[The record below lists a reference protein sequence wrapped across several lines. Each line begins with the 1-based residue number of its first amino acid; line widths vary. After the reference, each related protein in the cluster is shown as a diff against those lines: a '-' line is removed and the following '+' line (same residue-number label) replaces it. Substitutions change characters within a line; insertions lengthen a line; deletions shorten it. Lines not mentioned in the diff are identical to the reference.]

1 MPEVDS
7 ISVAIIGSGG
17 AGALTAGNFLL
28 EAACAAGWQGLLTRT
43 VGPQIRGGEAAALVR
58 LASGP
63 VECPPEH
70 FDLLIGIDWL
80 NAHRFGAEIEAAPR
94 SLVISDPQGGNLPP
108 AVGRTGPRVVEVPIK
123 EMAKAIPDGRPNMIA
138 LGIAAALLGLTED
151 IFTPVIEKRLA
162 DKGGAAVEASLAG
175 LKAGMAAAA
184 DLDLGLRLAPAK
196 PIGGAKRWLV
206 SGNEMTGLGAIR
218 GGVRFAAAYPITPAS
233 EILEWLAPSLGKV
246 GGMLLQAEDELAAIN
261 MIIGASFGGTPALT
275 ATSGPG
281 LSLMIEALGLAT
293 AAEIPVVVVDVMRAG
308 PSTGIPTKSE
318 QADLNIAVYGFHG
331 DAPHLVLAPQ
341 SVADCLFTA
350 QWAVHLAEAL
360 QAPAIVLSDQFIG
373 QTVAAI
379 ERPADIAFIGQRAK
393 TAENAGAYKRY
404 AVTASGV
411 SPMAIPGLRGGQY
424 TADGLT
430 HNERGTP
437 TSSEGD
443 HRAQLDK
450 RRAKLDQFTYG
461 DHWATVEGDGEFA
474 VIAWGSL
481 TGTARE
487 AIARVRGRLGVR
499 LVAPRLLLPIQ
510 PERFAAALEGV
521 KRVLVVEQSH
531 GAQFHRYLRAHY
543 DMPGDV
549 RVLNRPGPLPIRPSE
564 IEQAIMEWGP

>member
-1 MPEVDS
+1 MSKSENIS
-7 ISVAIIGSGG
+7 IAIVGSGG
-17 AGALTAGNFLL
+17 AGALTTGNFLL
-28 EAACAAGWQGLLTRT
+28 EAACSVGWYGLMTRT

-58 LASGP
+58 LATHP
-63 VECPPEH
+63 IECMPERY
-70 FDLLIGIDWL
+70 DLLIGIDWL
-80 NAHRFGAEIEAAPR
+80 NANRFGTEIDVGPH
-94 SLVISDPQGGNLPP
+94 SLVISDPRGGELP
-108 AVGRTGPRVVEVPIK
+108 AIVSRAGARVVEVPIK
-123 EMAKAIPDGRPNMIA
+123 ELAKAIPEGRANMIV
-138 LGIAAALLGLTED
+138 LGIAAALLGLDE
-151 IFTPVIEKRLA
+151 EALSALLAKRLA
-162 DKGGAAVEASLAG
+162 EKGEAAIAASRAG
-175 LKAGMAAAA
+175 LKAGLAVAG
-184 DLDLGLRLAPAK
+184 DLDLGKRLSPPQASA
-196 PIGGAKRWLV
+196 AKRWLV
-206 SGNEMTGLGAIR
+206 SGNETTGLGALR

-233 EILEWLAPSLGKV
+233 EILEWLAPSFSKV
-246 GGMLLQAEDELAAIN
+246 GGVLLQAEDELAAIN

-341 SVADCLFTA
+341 SVADCLFTT
-350 QWAVHLAEAL
+350 QWAVHLSETL

-379 ERPADIAFIGQRAK
+379 DRPADIAFIGQRTKA
-393 TAENAGAYKRY
+393 AENVSAYKRY
-404 AVTASGV
+404 AVTGSGV
-411 SPMAIPGLRGGQY
+411 SPMAIPGSRGGQY

-430 HNERGTP
+430 HNERGIP

-450 RRAKLDQFTYG
+450 RRTKLDQFTYG
-461 DHWATVEGDGEFA
+461 DHWAALEGEGEFA
-474 VIAWGSL
+474 VITWGSL
-481 TGTARE
+481 TGAARE
-487 AIARVRGRLGVR
+487 AVERVRDRFGVR

-510 PERFAAALEGV
+510 PERFAAALDGV
-521 KRVLVVEQSH
+521 KHILVVEQSH

-549 RVLNRPGPLPIRPSE
+549 RVLHRPGPLPIRPGE
-564 IEQAIMEWGP
+564 IEQAIMEWRL